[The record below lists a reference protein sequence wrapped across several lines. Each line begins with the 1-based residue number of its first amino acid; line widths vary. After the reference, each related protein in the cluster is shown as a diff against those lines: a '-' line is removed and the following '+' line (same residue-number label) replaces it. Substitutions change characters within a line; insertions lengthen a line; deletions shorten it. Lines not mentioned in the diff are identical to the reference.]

1 MPTAVQVH
9 DVPEA
14 IRSLSTFD
22 RPDYVDL
29 FVVSAEDASGTSTE
43 RWARAAMEGAPAIGR
58 FLAWRVCCGLRLDE
72 TPSDDH
78 VAGWRIAGRGNDW
91 IRMEAASWFMTA
103 HIVFRIERRRVSFA
117 TFIRYDR
124 AIAALVWGMA
134 SVAHRQVAPGF
145 LDGAVRRVAR
155 TRRATAGGRAASA
168 R

>member
-29 FVVSAEDASGTSTE
+29 FVASAEDASGTSTE

-72 TPSDDH
+72 TPLMTTSRGGGSR
-78 VAGWRIAGRGNDW
+78 AGATTGSGWRRP
-91 IRMEAASWFMTA
+91 
-103 HIVFRIERRRVSFA
+103 
-117 TFIRYDR
+117 
-124 AIAALVWGMA
+124 
-134 SVAHRQVAPGF
+134 PG
-145 LDGAVRRVAR
+145 
-155 TRRATAGGRAASA
+155 S
-168 R
+168 